1 MLHEVARILRP
12 GGRLVIVWANRRVRR
27 AAELLRNAEVQA
39 DGLGVADVQIAV
51 RLGRNARDDAVQ
63 PVGEIAANALTDE
76 ICKVFGHG
84 GLLEP
89 MLHMGIVRRQS
100 RSAAPACSRVVV
112 RRRSNRHHVLSS
124 LQAPRD

>member
-1 MLHEVARILRP
+1 MP
-12 GGRLVIVWANRRVRR
+12 PNS
-27 AAELLRNAEVQA
+27 LRNAEVQA

-76 ICKVFGHG
+76 ICEVFSHG

-89 MLHMGIVRRQS
+89 MLDMGIVRRE
-100 RSAAPACSRVVV
+100 RGSARVAYFAWWCCGGARTDTMCYAFAQPPA
-112 RRRSNRHHVLSS
+112 
-124 LQAPRD
+124 ARD